1 MLEFLDLRP
10 DFILNALHPNDWSE
24 IARRSPVFFLGP
36 IQQRVKKKKENDR
49 GFSGFSGSDRFDRC
63 DRGVICDM
71 T

>member
-1 MLEFLDLRP
+1 MHED
-10 DFILNALHPNDWSE
+10 
-24 IARRSPVFFLGP
+24 ARFVTTTNSGP